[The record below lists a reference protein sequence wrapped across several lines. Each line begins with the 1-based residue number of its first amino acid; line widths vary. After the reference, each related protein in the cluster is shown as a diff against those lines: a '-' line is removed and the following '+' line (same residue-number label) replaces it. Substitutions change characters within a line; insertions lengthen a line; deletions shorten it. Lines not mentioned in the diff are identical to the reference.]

1 MFFLNFIFK
10 QIDFYN
16 IYKKNKNFTNLF
28 AKKNIKIQFNLLVE
42 MICNKKTTFIKIFT
56 KTLESLIYLPKIIYY
71 LILLKKL
78 SKSFS
83 ILL

>member
-1 MFFLNFIFK
+1 MFLLNFIFK

-16 IYKKNKNFTNLF
+16 IYKKTRILQIYLQKKILKFNL
-28 AKKNIKIQFNLLVE
+28 ILLVE